1 MKRVISDASLVFRL
15 EINSWQCIYF
25 TGQLGLGDV
34 KRRDEPT
41 EVEALKGHTVI
52 GAACGRNHT
61 LFLTSRGLVF
71 GAGDNKLGQCGV
83 GKNDGMILTAT
94 MLKYSGAPI
103 VKVSCG
109 ADFSMI
115 LDIKVCALKLPVRLE
130 ICKEI

>member
-1 MKRVISDASLVFRL
+1 MLSQIWIA
-15 EINSWQCIYF
+15 
-25 TGQLGLGDV
+25 GQLGLGDE

-61 LFLTSRGLVF
+61 LFLTSRGIAF

-83 GKNDGMILTAT
+83 GKSDEKILTAT
-94 MLKYSGAPI
+94 KLKYSGPPI
-103 VKVSCG
+103 VKVGCG

-115 LDIKVCALKLPVRLE
+115 LDVKGGVLKFTS
-130 ICKEI
+130 KS